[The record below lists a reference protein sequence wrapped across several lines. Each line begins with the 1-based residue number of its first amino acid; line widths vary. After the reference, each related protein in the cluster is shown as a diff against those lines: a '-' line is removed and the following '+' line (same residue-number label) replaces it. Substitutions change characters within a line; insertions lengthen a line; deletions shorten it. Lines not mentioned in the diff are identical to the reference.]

1 MVEFAKFI
9 VSLECSLLTNL
20 RVPCRIESMF
30 FCLSPC
36 RTLSSPIAFISHA
49 RAIMDKSYGI
59 SLDSLNAL
67 LAGKKNFFRKK
78 NISKTPAVGNQ
89 QDCSSKT
96 TAGIPTNHELCL
108 HGIISIISHSPPPR
122 LLAPFLFQ
130 IPKFPRC
137 ASQQYFLWQH
147 RRSAPNPQASQP
159 PPNPTRKLPS
169 SRP

>member
-1 MVEFAKFI
+1 MEDLDDQRFVAWVEFVKFI
-9 VSLECSLLTNL
+9 VSLECSLLMNL

-67 LAGKKNFFRKK
+67 LAGKKKLLSEIKHLK
-78 NISKTPAVGNQ
+78 NPQPLVTNKTAVRR
-89 QDCSSKT
+89 T

-108 HGIISIISHSPPPR
+108 HGIISIISHHPPPR

-130 IPKFPRC
+130 IPKFPRS

-147 RRSAPNPQASQP
+147 RPSAPNP
-159 PPNPTRKLPS
+159 T
-169 SRP
+169 